1 MSLRFL
7 VPAFLI
13 CCTFAFL
20 VSLGFWQLDRADQK
34 RAIEVSIQKANTGS
48 VELIATEELLKDKE
62 YYEVRLKGKF
72 INDKQFIYDNQIVD
86 QISGYYVLTPFVLSS
101 DFKTI
106 LINQRVY
113 TLEWKKGSTS
123 RYIYRPSLS
132 RSQGSNLKTN

>member
-13 CCTFAFL
+13 CCTIAFL

-72 INDKQFIYDNQIVD
+72 INNSKQ
-86 QISGYYVLTPFVLSS
+86 
-101 DFKTI
+101 
-106 LINQRVY
+106 
-113 TLEWKKGSTS
+113 
-123 RYIYRPSLS
+123 RYNHEAR
-132 RSQGSNLKTN
+132 

>member
-48 VELIATEELLKDKE
+48 VELIATEEA
-62 YYEVRLKGKF
+62 
-72 INDKQFIYDNQIVD
+72 
-86 QISGYYVLTPFVLSS
+86 S
-101 DFKTI
+101 
-106 LINQRVY
+106 
-113 TLEWKKGSTS
+113 
-123 RYIYRPSLS
+123 
-132 RSQGSNLKTN
+132 